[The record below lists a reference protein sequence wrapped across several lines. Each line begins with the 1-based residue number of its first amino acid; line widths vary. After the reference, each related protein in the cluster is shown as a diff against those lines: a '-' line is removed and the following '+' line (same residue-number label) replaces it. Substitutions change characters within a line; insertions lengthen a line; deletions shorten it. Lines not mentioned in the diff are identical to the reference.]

1 MKKMPIALSV
11 LTLLA
16 VSVTL
21 FVPMAET
28 ANAVSCGTRSEKQ
41 SDGSYKDVPIVT
53 SVDFGCPSDVT
64 GGTGVTSILL
74 WVINFLAA
82 GVGLAVVIGIIFG
95 GITYISSD
103 GDASKAKQGKDII
116 INAIIGLFLFIF
128 MWAAVNFMIPG
139 GLFN

>member
-21 FVPMAET
+21 FVPMGT
-28 ANAVSCGTRSEKQ
+28 AYAATCG
-41 SDGSYKDVPIVT
+41 KDASGKDITT